1 MQVLHTDSKYN
12 KDKILKYLIC
22 EHYLLNNADSF
33 RIFLRIQHIHCSL
46 GISLVKSSGP
56 LSNPVTFKTQG
67 ESFNMSK
74 LVQETL
80 LKPDLIKNIVPSLLN
95 EIKAEL
101 ISELKSAIRSTV
113 AEAIE
118 EVVNPLRQLINEHQN
133 KIKSLEN
140 ENNQLKEHVKSSIA
154 SVEARYEK
162 FRNVTNN
169 TDTFI
174 ADNKK
179 LKADNLKLIHE
190 VSQLNGN
197 IEELEQYGR
206 RTSLRFHNVPM
217 VQGDLQKTDQ
227 LIVDIVNKKLKSL
240 HHFVLMI

>member
-1 MQVLHTDSKYN
+1 MKPPQS
-12 KDKILKYLIC
+12 
-22 EHYLLNNADSF
+22 
-33 RIFLRIQHIHCSL
+33 RQRSL
-46 GISLVKSSGP
+46 SVTRQSVKSSGP

-67 ESFNMSK
+67 EFFNMSK

-118 EVVNPLRQLINEHQN
+118 KVVNPLRQLINEHQN

-169 TDTFI
+169 TATFI

-179 LKADNLKLIHE
+179 LKADNLKLIDE

-197 IEELEQYGR
+197 IEELIKSGGVIFSILLTMSTISWSVFWRSLAPSERYEIGAMFGVRIVPVPQYCR
-206 RTSLRFHNVPM
+206 LVAT
-217 VQGDLQKTDQ
+217 
-227 LIVDIVNKKLKSL
+227 L
-240 HHFVLMI
+240 HR